1 MRFYYFL
8 LFISGQVQRI
18 KVVTSLHGTIGSDK
32 TYKSDFHK
40 PGLKNT
46 TVFSV
51 PDNFRVHTIFLP
63 TGPDRRFKRFCC
75 DWLPA
80 PLKEVCLQVLIVLEC
95 SAISYFNWL
104 MILRIL
110 FTCSTCE
117 AILGFGVMKLFVF
130 CFCLLVLCSN

>member
-1 MRFYYFL
+1 MLYSSLFYVIFCDDNEFFYFL

-18 KVVTSLHGTIGSDK
+18 KLVTSLHGIIGSDK

-80 PLKEVCLQVLIVLEC
+80 PLKEVCLQVLIVLH
-95 SAISYFNWL
+95 SLIS
-104 MILRIL
+104 ID
-110 FTCSTCE
+110 
-117 AILGFGVMKLFVF
+117 
-130 CFCLLVLCSN
+130 